1 MIHNLLM
8 IVNMVR
14 QIRNTNDIQLT
25 KPLKNIIIYAN
36 DENRSL
42 LQKVESYIMGE
53 GNIMEIEW
61 KNWEATT
68 YEYKYTINM
77 KAAGSQFKSR
87 RKDFE
92 QFMTTITQENLE
104 NFYNGISLLYETNT
118 IDSNLVTVHQ
128 LIPTSQE
135 DGYKISEDLSSKLK
149 IKLNVLLDDT
159 TNELYIAK
167 LIATTFQKL
176 RKLGGFHVYD
186 NLRLVMK
193 TNKYTFIVMKHQ
205 DYIFKTTRV
214 NIEIIDDITTFNF
227 YKEMNI
233 LDEVCNMYLINKN
246 T

>member
-1 MIHNLLM
+1 MHTRLNLKKESESVHLSNLNSYDIEKYKINDNDTKMIHNLLM
-8 IVNMVR
+8 IVNMIR

-25 KPLKNIIIYAN
+25 KPLKNIIIYAS

-77 KAAGSQFKSR
+77 KNAGSQFKSR

-104 NFYNGISLLYETNT
+104 NLYNGVSLLYETNT

-193 TNKYTFIVMKHQ
+193 TNSATKKDCTA
-205 DYIFKTTRV
+205 
-214 NIEIIDDITTFNF
+214 
-227 YKEMNI
+227 
-233 LDEVCNMYLINKN
+233 
-246 T
+246 

>member
-1 MIHNLLM
+1 
-8 IVNMVR
+8 
-14 QIRNTNDIQLT
+14 
-25 KPLKNIIIYAN
+25 
-36 DENRSL
+36 
-42 LQKVESYIMGE
+42 
-53 GNIMEIEW
+53 MEIEW

-77 KAAGSQFKSR
+77 KNAGSLFKGR

-92 QFMTTITQENLE
+92 QFMTTISQENLE
-104 NFYNGISLLYETNT
+104 NLYNGVSLLYETNK

-128 LIPTSQE
+128 LIPTIQE

-149 IKLNVLLDDT
+149 IKLNVLLDDI

-193 TNKYTFIVMKHQ
+193 TNKYKDIIMKHQ
-205 DYIFKTTRV
+205 EYIFKTTRV
-214 NIEIIDDITTFNF
+214 NIEIIDYIINLKYDF

-233 LDEVCNMYLINKN
+233 LDEVCDMYLINKKN
-246 T
+246 